1 MTRKGAIRPPCRHV
15 IKTQNPELELVPMLI
30 TRYAY
35 I

>member
-1 MTRKGAIRPPCRHV
+1 MTRTGAIRPPCRH
-15 IKTQNPELELVPMLI
+15 KTQNPELELVPMLI